1 MKLVKYLLFF
11 VLLIGLGISAWFYYP
26 QYQIHQMKKQTV
38 AVSKSSDQTSYLNYY
53 RNVKTTQLHH
63 LAIGDSIIHG
73 VGAGKNQNFV
83 SLFSS
88 KLAEQTSKKIISQNE
103 GINGITSGE
112 LNNLVQEGRFDDL
125 IKHSDIITI
134 NVGGN
139 DILRMANGQNI
150 RSVISSYDQL
160 QTTFSN
166 NLSDIT
172 SRINKLNPKVTIVFL
187 ELYNPLSPG
196 NQMYSLADKM
206 LPKWN
211 LNIYEVANKV
221 PGSMVIETTKVINGD
236 HLQNLS
242 PDGVHPNFAGYT
254 AISKQMIYQFKHQL
268 RKISV

>member
-1 MKLVKYLLFF
+1 MKVVKYLLVF

-26 QYQIHQMKKQTV
+26 HYQIHQMKKHAV
-38 AVSKSSDQTSYLNYY
+38 AASKSDDQISYLKYY
-53 RNVKTTQLHH
+53 RNTKTSPLYH
-63 LAIGDSIIHG
+63 LAIGDSIIRG
-73 VGAGKNQNFV
+73 VGAGKNENFV

-88 KLAEQTSKKIISQNE
+88 KLGEQTDKRIEFQNQ

-125 IKHSDIITI
+125 IKHSDIVTI

-139 DILRMANGQNI
+139 DILRMANEQNI
-150 RSVISSYDQL
+150 RSVFKSYDQL
-160 QTTFSN
+160 QTTFSK
-166 NLSDIT
+166 NLSAIT
-172 SRINKLNPKVTIVFL
+172 AKITVLNPKATIVLL
-187 ELYNPLSPG
+187 ELYNPLPPDD
-196 NQMYSLADKM
+196 QMYSLADKM

-221 PGSMVIETTKVINGD
+221 PGSIVIETTKVINGD

-242 PDGVHPNFAGYT
+242 PDGVHPNLAGYT
-254 AISKQMIYQFKHQL
+254 AISEQMIYQFKHQF